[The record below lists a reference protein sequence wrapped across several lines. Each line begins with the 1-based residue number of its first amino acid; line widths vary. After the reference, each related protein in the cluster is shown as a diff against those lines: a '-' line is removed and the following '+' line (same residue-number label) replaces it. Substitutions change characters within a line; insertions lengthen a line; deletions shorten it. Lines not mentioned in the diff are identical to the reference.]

1 MEVFLDAGHTRLSI
15 GRWAVEVRQGRSV
28 VARIRGEVRVGY
40 ALEVGGRELA
50 VDGAGRC
57 PLRWGTRRICL
68 YEPLRRRPTWLLGAV
83 QCPLQRHAALG
94 LLEISG
100 LANRGDC
107 AALEFARLL
116 MGDAH
121 SWAVYRRSRPPPP
134 PRYGRAECDYFYYYR
149 VSRGLRDVDPDMA
162 REARGLAEELR
173 PPWRYMFGVAPWRE
187 AVDEVL
193 KGPTC
198 HSASWAPVYGL
209 ATPLRLAAG
218 LCSERR
224 WLVYGL
230 VLSLEPHVMGGGVSV
245 EPSVVGRLGWMIV
258 RLFGG
263 LFVMF
268 RSLGAVHVASS
279 LNPMTWGP
287 RLAYRGGVAV
297 VGDGWASLGDGLFF
311 TANRSVVRGGSGIV
325 KTSDFEDSRTLDV
338 RTAATLVEAFGY
350 YSLKYR

>member
-1 MEVFLDAGHTRLSI
+1 M
-15 GRWAVEVRQGRSV
+15 RQGRSV
-28 VARIRGEVRVGY
+28 VARLRGEVRVGY

-83 QCPLQRHAALG
+83 QCPLQRHVALG

-100 LANRGDC
+100 LANLGDC

-116 MGDAH
+116 MGDRH
-121 SWAVYRRSRPPPP
+121 SWAVYRRFSPPPP
-134 PRYGRAECDYFYYYR
+134 PRYGRAECDYFHHYR
-149 VSRGLRDVDPDMA
+149 VSRGLRDVDPDVA
-162 REARGLAEELR
+162 REAKRLAESLG
-173 PPWRYMFGVAPWRE
+173 PPWRYLFGVAPWRE
-187 AVDEVL
+187 AVDEL
-193 KGPTC
+193 LRGPTC
-198 HSASWAPVYGL
+198 QSASWAPVYGL
-209 ATPLRLAAG
+209 TRPVRLAAG
-218 LCSERR
+218 LCAERR

-263 LFVMF
+263 TFVMF

-279 LNPMTWGP
+279 LNPITWVP
-287 RLAYRGGVAV
+287 RLVYRGGIAV
-297 VGDGWASLGDGLFF
+297 VGDRWASFDGEFFF
-311 TANRSVVRGGSGIV
+311 TANRSTVRGGNGVV
-325 KTSDFEDSRTLDV
+325 KTPDFEDRIALD
-338 RTAATLVEAFGY
+338 RHAAARLVDVFGY
-350 YSLKYR
+350 YSIKYR